1 MRDRVTFGL
10 LAVCLAFG
18 VSAAA
23 SAVEV
28 PVAPAAANATPVSA
42 SDAGASTL
50 DERVNQ
56 LASELRCLVCQNQ
69 TVADSH
75 APLAVQLKQ
84 EVRRQLAAGA
94 SADEVRDFMV
104 QRYGDFVLY
113 RPPVKAG
120 TLALWVG
127 PAVILLSGLVG
138 LALVLRKRRL
148 LANEPNDDAD
158 ENDLPR
164 IEGNSHGRHPRGNND
179 NNEAT
184 GQPAQADGRRTA

>member
-1 MRDRVTFGL
+1 MRDR
-10 LAVCLAFG
+10 LALAFL
-18 VSAAA
+18 VLALTSLAKVQAAPER
-23 SAVEV
+23 STQ
-28 PVAPAAANATPVSA
+28 VAPTASRSSVGATGA
-42 SDAGASTL
+42 DASTL

-84 EVRRQLAAGA
+84 EVRKQLAAGA

-120 TLALWVG
+120 TFALWLG
-127 PAVILLSGLVG
+127 PAVILLGGLVT
-138 LALVLRKRRL
+138 LALVLRQRR
-148 LANEPNDDAD
+148 PRDDDPFD
-158 ENDLPR
+158 ERD
-164 IEGNSHGRHPRGNND
+164 D
-179 NNEAT
+179 
-184 GQPAQADGRRTA
+184 QRTA

>member
-1 MRDRVTFGL
+1 M
-10 LAVCLAFG
+10 
-18 VSAAA
+18 
-23 SAVEV
+23 
-28 PVAPAAANATPVSA
+28 
-42 SDAGASTL
+42 
-50 DERVNQ
+50 
-56 LASELRCLVCQNQ
+56 
-69 TVADSH
+69 ADSH
-75 APLAVQLKQ
+75 AQLAVQLKQ
-84 EVRRQLAAGA
+84 EVRRQLATGA

-148 LANEPNDDAD
+148 LADEPNDDAD
-158 ENDLPR
+158 ENDLPG
-164 IEGNSHGRHPRGNND
+164 IEGSSHGRHPRGNND

-184 GQPAQADGRRTA
+184 GQPAQAHGRRTA

>member
-1 MRDRVTFGL
+1 ME
-10 LAVCLAFG
+10 API
-18 VSAAA
+18 
-23 SAVEV
+23 
-28 PVAPAAANATPVSA
+28 PV
-42 SDAGASTL
+42 SDAGASPL

-84 EVRRQLAAGA
+84 EVRKQLAAGA

-113 RPPVKAG
+113 RPPVNAG

-127 PAVILLSGLVG
+127 PAVILLLGLVA
-138 LALVLRKRRL
+138 LALVLRQRRL
-148 LANEPNDDAD
+148 LAGEPSDDAD
-158 ENDLPR
+158 ENDLAG
-164 IEGNSHGRHPRGNND
+164 IEDSGHGRHHGSNNDNND
-179 NNEAT
+179 NNEEA
-184 GQPAQADGRRTA
+184 GQTARAAGRRTA

>member
-1 MRDRVTFGL
+1 MPIS
-10 LAVCLAFG
+10 
-18 VSAAA
+18 SAA
-23 SAVEV
+23 SG
-28 PVAPAAANATPVSA
+28 N
-42 SDAGASTL
+42 AGALTL

-84 EVRRQLAAGA
+84 EVRQQLAAGA

-120 TLALWVG
+120 TLALWLG
-127 PAVILLSGLVG
+127 PVVILSSGLIA
-138 LALVLRKRRL
+138 LALVLRRRRL
-148 LANEPNDDAD
+148 RAD
-158 ENDLPR
+158 ELHEEADD
-164 IEGNSHGRHPRGNND
+164 EG
-179 NNEAT
+179 
-184 GQPAQADGRRTA
+184 TA

>member
-1 MRDRVTFGL
+1 MRDRL
-10 LAVCLAFG
+10 
-18 VSAAA
+18 A
-23 SAVEV
+23 SAVLMLALTSGATGQAAPERSTQ
-28 PVAPAAANATPVSA
+28 VAPTAARLSA
-42 SDAGASTL
+42 GASGADASTL

-84 EVRRQLAAGA
+84 EVRKQLAAGA

-120 TLALWVG
+120 TLALWLG
-127 PAVILLSGLVG
+127 PAVILLGGLVG
-138 LALVLRKRRL
+138 LALVLRQRR
-148 LANEPNDDAD
+148 PMGDDPFD
-158 ENDLPR
+158 ESD
-164 IEGNSHGRHPRGNND
+164 E
-179 NNEAT
+179 
-184 GQPAQADGRRTA
+184 QRTA

>member
-1 MRDRVTFGL
+1 ME
-10 LAVCLAFG
+10 
-18 VSAAA
+18 AAA
-23 SAVEV
+23 SVDQ
-28 PVAPAAANATPVSA
+28 PVSSAPTSPALPTPATAA
-42 SDAGASTL
+42 SAGATTSIPTGDANASTL

-148 LANEPNDDAD
+148 LADEPNDDAD
-158 ENDLPR
+158 ENDLPG

-184 GQPAQADGRRTA
+184 GQPAQAHGRRTA

>member
-1 MRDRVTFGL
+1 MRDRL
-10 LAVCLAFG
+10 
-18 VSAAA
+18 A
-23 SAVEV
+23 SAFLVLALTSVATVQAAPERSTQ
-28 PVAPAAANATPVSA
+28 VAPTTARLSA
-42 SDAGASTL
+42 GASGADASTL

-84 EVRRQLAAGA
+84 EVRKQLAAGA

-120 TLALWVG
+120 TLALWLG
-127 PAVILLSGLVG
+127 PAVILLGGLVG
-138 LALVLRKRRL
+138 LALVLRQRR
-148 LANEPNDDAD
+148 PRDDDPFD
-158 ENDLPR
+158 ESD
-164 IEGNSHGRHPRGNND
+164 D
-179 NNEAT
+179 
-184 GQPAQADGRRTA
+184 QRTA

>member
-1 MRDRVTFGL
+1 ME
-10 LAVCLAFG
+10 
-18 VSAAA
+18 AAI
-23 SAVEV
+23 
-28 PVAPAAANATPVSA
+28 PA
-42 SDAGASTL
+42 SDANALTL

-84 EVRRQLAAGA
+84 EVRKQLAAGA

-113 RPPVKAG
+113 RPPVNAG

-138 LALVLRKRRL
+138 LTLVLRKRRL
-148 LANEPNDDAD
+148 LADELEEAGDGDDSDSVHA
-158 ENDLPR
+158 P
-164 IEGNSHGRHPRGNND
+164 HHH

-184 GQPAQADGRRTA
+184 G

>member
-1 MRDRVTFGL
+1 MASWL
-10 LAVCLAFG
+10 LAVGLACG
-18 VSAAA
+18 VSAA
-23 SAVEV
+23 SADI
-28 PVAPAAANATPVSA
+28 ATPIPA
-42 SDAGASTL
+42 SDANASTL

-84 EVRRQLAAGA
+84 EVRKQLAAGA

-120 TLALWVG
+120 TLALWLG

-148 LANEPNDDAD
+148 SADGLQDDGD
-158 ENDLPR
+158 DDGDGESGHDFHHHHDSN
-164 IEGNSHGRHPRGNND
+164 

>member
-1 MRDRVTFGL
+1 MRDR
-10 LAVCLAFG
+10 LALAFL
-18 VSAAA
+18 VLALTSLAKVQAAPER
-23 SAVEV
+23 STQ
-28 PVAPAAANATPVSA
+28 VAPTASRSSVGATGA
-42 SDAGASTL
+42 DASTL

-84 EVRRQLAAGA
+84 EVRKQLAAGA

-120 TLALWVG
+120 TLALWLG
-127 PAVILLSGLVG
+127 PAVILLGGLVT
-138 LALVLRKRRL
+138 LALVLRQRR
-148 LANEPNDDAD
+148 PRDDDPFD
-158 ENDLPR
+158 ERD
-164 IEGNSHGRHPRGNND
+164 D
-179 NNEAT
+179 
-184 GQPAQADGRRTA
+184 QRTA

>member
-1 MRDRVTFGL
+1 MAAL
-10 LAVCLAFG
+10 LAWSVAAAAADP

-23 SAVEV
+23 STGD
-28 PVAPAAANATPVSA
+28 AN
-42 SDAGASTL
+42 ASTL

-84 EVRRQLAAGA
+84 EVRKQLAAGA

-120 TLALWVG
+120 TLALWIG
-127 PAVILLSGLVG
+127 PVVILLGALVG
-138 LALVLRKRRL
+138 LWLVLRKRRL
-148 LANEPNDDAD
+148 QTGEVPDEEDEREGDRNEHDNHNNGEPGQDA
-158 ENDLPR
+158 L
-164 IEGNSHGRHPRGNND
+164 
-179 NNEAT
+179 
-184 GQPAQADGRRTA
+184 ADGPRTA

>member
-1 MRDRVTFGL
+1 VRDR
-10 LAVCLAFG
+10 LALAFL
-18 VSAAA
+18 VLALTSLAKVQAAPER
-23 SAVEV
+23 STQ
-28 PVAPAAANATPVSA
+28 VAPTASRSSVGATGA
-42 SDAGASTL
+42 DASTL

-84 EVRRQLAAGA
+84 EVRKQLAAGA

-120 TLALWVG
+120 TLALWLG
-127 PAVILLSGLVG
+127 PAVILLGGLVT
-138 LALVLRKRRL
+138 LALVLRQRR
-148 LANEPNDDAD
+148 PRDDDPFD
-158 ENDLPR
+158 ERD
-164 IEGNSHGRHPRGNND
+164 D
-179 NNEAT
+179 
-184 GQPAQADGRRTA
+184 QRTA